1 MLSKPFVLQP
11 GYKHEAYKLIH
22 NSNDVT
28 RFRCAP
34 APIVPHCLG
43 LGVLPRYLRLS
54 WRDYSPRH
62 ASLSKVTCVT
72 NLVDT
77 KLVLTT
83 QTDSARPRLES
94 GRGRLMRRLMRTFRD
109 ETRACFTWVTPETR
123 KSPVFRHFKNRHST
137 RS

>member
-1 MLSKPFVLQP
+1 MFFNLVQTNTKQINSSSKQQRRRR
-11 GYKHEAYKLIH
+11 G
-22 NSNDVT
+22 SD
-28 RFRCAP
+28 AP
-34 APIVPHCLG
+34 SRPLCLN
-43 LGVLPRYLRLS
+43 VWMCSPRYLRLS

-123 KSPVFRHFKNRHST
+123 KSPVFRHFKNRLST